1 MIVSIVNNT
10 VVEKLFLTQT
20 LLTLSLS
27 LQHKHKFDKFV
38 KVKRKLVTITL
49 QNHTKRN
56 YC

>member
-27 LQHKHKFDKFV
+27 LQQKHKFDKFI
-38 KVKRKLVTITL
+38 KVKRELVTITL